1 MQNMNNLKDPP
12 KGLFYDKVYDLNT
25 GKIKDKNYV
34 KLLDKVW
41 QELKNIGLD
50 VRPYYAKE

>member
-1 MQNMNNLKDPP
+1 MNNLKDPP